1 MSIFQRLFSVGKAE
15 VHSAIDKFEDPIKM
29 TEQGIRDLK
38 NDLNGAM
45 TSLAEVK
52 GQAIRLRKQA
62 EDNKKASADWERK
75 AMVLLQKAQSGELD
89 AEEADRLATE
99 ALSRKSE
106 ADSRISQFEQDAQMQ
121 EDMATKLQSQ
131 VEKLKSTIATHENEL
146 ISLRARAKTAA
157 ATKKINKQL
166 AKVDSSGTIAMLERM
181 KERVEEDESLSQAYG
196 EIAGESKSVDEEID
210 AALSTSSGGTDQ
222 RLAEL
227 KAKMGMT
234 SKD

>member
-38 NDLNGAM
+38 NDLNSAM

-75 AMVLLQKAQSGELD
+75 AMVLLQKAQSGDLD
-89 AEEADRLATE
+89 AGEADRLATE
-99 ALSRKSE
+99 ALSRKTE
-106 ADSRISQFEQDAQMQ
+106 ADSRISQFEQDAEMQ

-210 AALSTSSGGTDQ
+210 AALSTSSGDTDQ

>member
-1 MSIFQRLFSVGKAE
+1 MSIFQRLFNVSKAE

-38 NDLNGAM
+38 QDLNNAM

-75 AMVLLQKAQSGELD
+75 AMVLLQKAQSGDLD
-89 AEEADRLATE
+89 AGEADRLATE

-121 EDMATKLQSQ
+121 EDMAAKLQSQ

-196 EIAGESKSVDEEID
+196 EMADESKSVDEEID
-210 AALSTSSGGTDQ
+210 AALSTSSAGTDQ